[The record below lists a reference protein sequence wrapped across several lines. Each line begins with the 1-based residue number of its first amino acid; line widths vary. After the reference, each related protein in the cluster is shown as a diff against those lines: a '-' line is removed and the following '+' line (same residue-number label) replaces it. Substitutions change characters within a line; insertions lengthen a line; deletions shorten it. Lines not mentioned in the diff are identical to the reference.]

1 MLERKIQ
8 PTSSRRAD
16 SILEDLEQSIVL
28 GEFAN
33 GERLDEVKLS
43 ERYNVSRT
51 PIREAFQK
59 LAATGLLNLIPRRG
73 AFVRHPE
80 FVELIEMFEV
90 MAELE
95 AMCGRLA
102 ARRMSDEVLADIK
115 HSAAECEDALK
126 RGNHDEYYHQNERFH
141 HFIYQASGN
150 SFLASEASRLQKRLK
165 PFRRMQLKVHGRMR
179 QSMEQHRQIV
189 LALETGNSEVASETL
204 QQHVSIQGEKF
215 TDLMASYSKRSHQ
228 KTDKSTLKVY

>member
-1 MLERKIQ
+1 MQDQLNE
-8 PTSSRRAD
+8 PTNSRRAD
-16 SILEDLEQSIVL
+16 FILEELEQSIVL

-43 ERYNVSRT
+43 ERFGVSRT

-59 LAATGLLNLIPRRG
+59 LAATGLLSLIPRRG

-102 ARRMSDEVLADIK
+102 ARRITDEMLADIK
-115 HSAAECEDALK
+115 QSAGQCEDALSLGD
-126 RGNHDEYYHQNERFH
+126 RDEYYHQNERFH
-141 HFIYQASGN
+141 HLIYQASGN
-150 SFLASEASRLQKRLK
+150 SFLASEAARLQKRLK
-165 PFRRMQLKVHGRMR
+165 PFRRMQLRVRGRMK

-189 LALETGNSEVASETL
+189 LALEAGDSEIASTILHE
-204 QQHVSIQGEKF
+204 HISIQGEKF
-215 TDLMASYSKRSHQ
+215 NDLMASYSTGSHQ
-228 KTDKSTLKVY
+228 RNGKSRLEA

>member
-1 MLERKIQ
+1 MQEQQIH
-8 PTSSRRAD
+8 PANSRRAD
-16 SILEDLEQSIVL
+16 SILEELEQSIVL
-28 GEFAN
+28 GEFAD

-102 ARRMSDEVLADIK
+102 ARRISDDLLADIK
-115 HSAAECEDALK
+115 RSAAECEEALK
-126 RGNHDEYYHQNERFH
+126 LGDSDEYYHQNERFH
-141 HFIYQASGN
+141 YLIYQASGN

-165 PFRRMQLKVHGRMR
+165 PFRRMQLRVRGRMK

-189 LALETGNSEVASETL
+189 LALETGNSEVAGSTL
-204 QQHVSIQGEKF
+204 HEHVSIQGEKF
-215 TDLMASYSKRSHQ
+215 NDLMANYSTRSSH
-228 KTDKSTLKVY
+228 KTEKFRLKA